1 MKHYWLL
8 AGAMM
13 ASFLALFGL
22 AEWLQIPLLARPEP
36 WLAHGGWIAAAV
48 GVGLLV
54 ADVLLPVPA
63 SMVMIAHGALFG
75 VGLGSL
81 LSLAGALGAAWF
93 GFAVG
98 RRGGPLLARLVPEAE
113 RRRADALLQEWGGL
127 AVLATRPV
135 PILAETVAIL
145 AGASPMSWTRLTV
158 STLGGAL
165 PAALLYAI
173 TGATARNL
181 EHLVLV
187 FTLVLGVAALSWG
200 IGRRFRMSR
209 STAVLAAV
217 LFFAPWAPP
226 ALAAAESPCTPTRY
240 DWKQGE
246 AKKRLLSASPADAD
260 GGVCFLSRVS
270 GRFEGSGE
278 SVDVW
283 VADGAWWLS
292 GGSKQAGV
300 TTAAHCLPWR
310 CLAGVGKLS
319 SAWEA
324 RARWVRDQWDGCE
337 QQEVF
342 TLAGDAATYLSG
354 FSGKLL
360 GSGESV
366 SIWQSSQPGKPSKLV
381 AHSCQSYVRGSAY
394 SLYPRQP
401 GKPVRLLGPGAE
413 EMEYRVSSE
422 AGGEGKVAGEA
433 LMADAAQAVCY
444 FTHLGGAF
452 RSGDEVAEIALA
464 DAPDASG
471 KKVWKLTAK
480 SGGAGKPGGISARA
494 ACLAF
499 EQP

>member
-1 MKHYWLL
+1 MKRYWLL
-8 AGAMM
+8 TAVLM

-63 SMVMIAHGALFG
+63 SLVMIAHGALFG
-75 VGLGSL
+75 VAAGTL
-81 LSLAGALGAAWF
+81 LSLTGALGAAWF

-98 RRGGPLLARLVPEAE
+98 RRGGPLLARLVPEDE
-113 RRRADALLQEWGGL
+113 RRRADRLLQEWGGL

-145 AGASPMSWTRLTV
+145 AGASPMSWSRLTV

-165 PAALLYAI
+165 PAALLYAV

-209 STAVLAAV
+209 STAAFAGFLLLAPLA
-217 LFFAPWAPP
+217 LRAADAP
-226 ALAAAESPCTPTRY
+226 SCTPARY
-240 DWKQGE
+240 EWKQGE
-246 AKKRLLSASPADAD
+246 AKKRLISASPAEAD
-260 GGVCFLSRVS
+260 GGICFLSRVS

-278 SVDVW
+278 SVDIW

-292 GGSKQAGV
+292 GGSKQSGV
-300 TTAAHCLPWR
+300 TSAAHCLPWSCFTGIGR
-310 CLAGVGKLS
+310 LS
-319 SAWEA
+319 ATWEA

-354 FSGKLL
+354 ISGKLV
-360 GSGESV
+360 GGGESV
-366 SIWQSSQPGKPSKLV
+366 AIWQSARPGTPSKLV

-401 GKPVRLLGPGAE
+401 GKPVRLLGPGSE
-413 EMEYRVSSE
+413 ETEYRVSSE
-422 AGGEGKVAGEA
+422 TDGAEGKAAGEA
-433 LMADAAQAVCY
+433 LMADASQAVCY
-444 FTHLGGAF
+444 FTYLGGGF
-452 RSGDEVAEIALA
+452 RSGDEVAEISLA

-480 SGGAGKPGGISARA
+480 SGAAGKPGGISARA
-494 ACLAF
+494 ACLALK
-499 EQP
+499 QD